1 MKRGDIV
8 SVALQGDYGKPR
20 PALVVQSDAFSK
32 LNTVVVAP
40 LTSFS
45 GTSADASLIRIRLEP
60 DSGNGLRSSSVIML
74 DRLTVVA
81 RAKVGPQFGKVDPET
96 LHSVSLALRGLLDI

>member
-1 MKRGDIV
+1 MKRGDVV

-20 PALVVQSDAFSK
+20 PALVLQSDAFEK
-32 LNTVVVAP
+32 LGTILVAP

-45 GTSADASLIRIRLEP
+45 GVAASSSLIRIRLEP
-60 DSGNGLRSSSVIML
+60 DAANGLRSSSVIMM

-81 RAKVGPQFGKVDPET
+81 RVKVGPKFGRVDPET
-96 LHSVSLALRGLLDI
+96 LVAVSRALRSLLDL